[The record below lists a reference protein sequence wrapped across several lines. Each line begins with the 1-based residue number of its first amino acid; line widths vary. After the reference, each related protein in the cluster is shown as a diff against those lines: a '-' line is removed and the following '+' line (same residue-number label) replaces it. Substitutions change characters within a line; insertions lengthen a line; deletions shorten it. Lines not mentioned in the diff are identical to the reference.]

1 MIPKVVIVG
10 RPNVGKSSL
19 LNMLAVRRVSIVD
32 PTAGVTRDRVST
44 TIELKSEDRAKPSRY
59 IDVVD
64 TGGYGI
70 EDSQNLTAQVEE
82 QIAHGLAQAN
92 LVLFVIDAQEGVT
105 PLDKVV
111 AKLLHTTRD
120 KKGAP
125 VLLVANKVD
134 DTQLE
139 ANIYEFLKLGFGEPI
154 AVSASTA
161 RNRAE
166 LVDAI
171 LDRIDWEKIGAT
183 SEKPDPGVLLA
194 IVGKRNA
201 GKSTLV
207 NALAG
212 EERVIV
218 SEIEGT
224 TRDSVDVR
232 FELDGKVFTAIDTA
246 GVRKTKSLHGDIEF
260 YSHHRALRSIRRA
273 DVVLFLIDAAV
284 PVSQVDKQLSSELQ
298 RHFKPTVIVVNKWDL
313 AQEKATQEDYLKY
326 LDQEL
331 VGLNFAPIVFATA
344 SAKEGHREAAAMA
357 LNLYA
362 QASHRVGTSELNR
375 TLEQIIAERAPTSG
389 IGRKPKIYYVTQL
402 ATNPPTIFLSVN
414 DPNMFDAAYQRY
426 LINRFRDTLPFAEVP
441 IRLIIRGRQSGTD
454 SVTGAARGARAA
466 EGGPP
471 REKGKTRA
479 RGKGKGKIAP
489 NEPIPAEF
497 ADLDDPDLLNAVEGA
512 EPVAPGEGIDLDDS
526 FDEDF
531 EDEDEA

>member
-19 LNMLAVRRVSIVD
+19 LNMLAIRRVSIVD
-32 PTAGVTRDRVST
+32 PTAGVTRDRIST
-44 TIELKSEDRAKPSRY
+44 TIALQGDDRSQPPRY
-59 IDVVD
+59 VDVID

-82 QIAHGLAQAN
+82 QIAFGLAEAD
-92 LVLFVIDAQEGVT
+92 LVLFVIDAHDGVT
-105 PLDKVV
+105 PLDRVV
-111 AKLLHTTRD
+111 SKLLHTTRNKD
-120 KKGAP
+120 GAP

-139 ANIYEFLKLGFGEPI
+139 ANMYEAMSLGFGEPI
-154 AVSASTA
+154 PVSASTA
-161 RNRAE
+161 RNRPG

-171 LDRIDWEKIGAT
+171 LARIDWDKIGGAA
-183 SEKPDPGVLLA
+183 EKPDPGMLLA

-232 FELDGKVFTAIDTA
+232 FESEGKVFTAIDTA
-246 GVRKTKSLHGDIEF
+246 GVRKTKSLSGDIEY

-273 DVVLFLIDAAV
+273 DVVLFLIDAAI
-284 PVSQVDKQLSSELQ
+284 PVSGVDKQLSSELQ
-298 RHFKPTVIVVNKWDL
+298 RHFKPTVLVVNKWDL
-313 AQEKATQEDYLKY
+313 AKEKATQEDYIKY

-331 VGLNFAPIVFATA
+331 QGLNFAPIVFATA
-344 SAKEGHREAAAMA
+344 SAKEGQREAAAMA
-357 LNLYA
+357 LNLHA
-362 QASHRVGTSELNR
+362 QASHRVGTGELNR
-375 TLEQIIAERAPTSG
+375 VLEQILAEKAPTSG
-389 IGRKPKIYYVTQL
+389 IGRKPKIYYATQL
-402 ATNPPTIFLSVN
+402 TTNPPTIFLSVN
-414 DPNMFDAAYQRY
+414 DPDMFDASYQRF

-454 SVTGAARGARAA
+454 SATGAARGARGA

-471 REKGKTRA
+471 REKGKTRG
-479 RGKGKGKIAP
+479 RGKDKKMQPLPADIEDFEDVKGV
-489 NEPIPAEF
+489 
-497 ADLDDPDLLNAVEGA
+497 PDEDAL
-512 EPVAPGEGIDLDDS
+512 VAGEGIDLDDS

-531 EDEDEA
+531 EEDDEEV